1 MNNINKNKIPR
12 EVVETAKT
20 LEKADFEAFL
30 VGGCVRDMI
39 LDKKPKDWDLTTNAT
54 PEEIQSLFK
63 HTFYENSYGTVGV
76 VIDNENF
83 DFIDKVSQETV
94 GNVSHETNNMVSQE
108 TYGEYRMFPEEK
120 VIHETSNIIE
130 ITPYRIESEY
140 TDGRRPNSVEFS
152 KNIDDDL
159 KRRDFTMNAI
169 AYNVSQETL
178 YDPFNGLGDIKNS
191 LIKTVGSA
199 QERFKED
206 GLRIMRAVRFQA
218 ELGFAIDTETQKGM
232 EVSRETLKLVSN
244 ERIRDELVKI
254 IMSDNP
260 MLALVLANK
269 LDILKYILPDVERGI
284 DIKQNGDHIYT
295 VWEHNLRAL
304 QHGADKKYP
313 LHVRLSALLH
323 DVSKPETRRWS
334 KKKNNYTFYGHD
346 VVGAKVAKKILQ
358 NLKFSHE
365 TVDVVEKLV
374 RYHLFFSDV
383 ENITLSAVRR
393 LVRAVG
399 PENVWDLMKLRTCDR
414 IGMGRPK
421 EEPYR
426 LRKYYAMI
434 EEATKAPV
442 SVGMLKIDGQKIMEL
457 LNIKPSAK
465 IGLIL
470 NALLEEVLEN
480 PDLNTQEYMQKR
492 TLQLDKLPEKDLKDM
507 ADEGKKKKEE
517 EEAKEIEEIRKKHG
531 VK

>member
-1 MNNINKNKIPR
+1 MNNINKNKIPK
-12 EVVETAKT
+12 EVIETAQT
-20 LEKADFEAFL
+20 LEKAGFEAFL
-30 VGGCVRDMI
+30 VGGCVRDI
-39 LDKKPKDWDLTTNAT
+39 LLDKEPKDWDLTTNAT
-54 PEEIQSLFK
+54 PDEIQGLFD

-76 VIDNENF
+76 VIDDTENSEKVSHETEENVSRET
-83 DFIDKVSQETV
+83 DNVVSQET
-94 GNVSHETNNMVSQE
+94 QDI
-108 TYGEYRMFPEEK
+108 YRMLPEEK

-130 ITPYRIESEY
+130 ITPYRLESGY
-140 TDGRRPNSVEFS
+140 SDGRRPDSVEFS

-169 AYNVSQETL
+169 AYNVIHETL
-178 YDPFNGLGDIKNS
+178 YDPFNGIADIKNK
-191 LIKTVGSA
+191 LIKAVGKSE
-199 QERFKED
+199 ERFRED
-206 GLRIMRAVRFQA
+206 GLRIIRAVRFQA
-218 ELGFAIDTETQKGM
+218 ELGFAIDTDTQKGI
-232 EVSRETLKLVSN
+232 EVSRETLNKVSR

-260 MLALVLANK
+260 MMALILANK
-269 LDILKYILPDVERGI
+269 LDILKYMLPDVERGI
-284 DIKQNGDHIYT
+284 GITQNGDHIYT

-313 LHVRLSALLH
+313 FHVRLGALLH

-346 VVGAKVAKKILQ
+346 VVGARVTKKILED
-358 NLKFSHE
+358 LKFSRE

-383 ENITLSAVRR
+383 DNITLSAVRR
-393 LVRAVG
+393 LVKAVG

-442 SVGMLKIDGQKIMEL
+442 SVGMLKIDGQKIMEIL
-457 LNIKPSAK
+457 DIKPSPK

-480 PDLNTQEYMQKR
+480 PDLNSEDFLNNR
-492 TLQLDKLPEKDLKDM
+492 ALELNKLPEEDLKNL
-507 ADEGKKKKEE
+507 AEEGKKKKEE
-517 EEAKEIEEIRKKHG
+517 EEAKEVEEIRKKHG